1 VIDRLYLIDYD
12 RGMEKITVYTD
23 GGCSGNPGPGGW
35 AFALE
40 TQPVVTGSGC
50 DRMTTNNK
58 MELTAVIKALE
69 YMQEHH
75 PETPVELHTDSQYV
89 KQGITVWIHSWLRNG
104 WKTSAK
110 KPVKNKELWV
120 ELKELSDTL
129 SIDWRWVKG
138 HAGIELNELCDSL
151 VGQQIEC
158 ARGRWK

>member
-1 VIDRLYLIDYD
+1 MIDRLYLIDYD
-12 RGMEKITVYTD
+12 RSMEKIIVYTD

-40 TQPVVTGSGC
+40 TEPVITGAGC

-69 YMQEHH
+69 YIQEHH
-75 PETPVELHTDSQYV
+75 AEIPVELHTDSQYV

-104 WKTSAK
+104 WRTSAK

-120 ELKELSDTL
+120 ELKELSDRL

-158 ARGRWK
+158 AREL

>member
-1 VIDRLYLIDYD
+1 MIDRLYLIDYD
-12 RGMEKITVYTD
+12 RSMEKMIVYTD

-40 TQPVVTGSGC
+40 TEPVITGAGC

-69 YMQEHH
+69 YIEEHQ

-104 WKTSAK
+104 WRTSAK

-120 ELKELSDTL
+120 RTQ
-129 SIDWRWVKG
+129 R
-138 HAGIELNELCDSL
+138 A
-151 VGQQIEC
+151 VGQTLH
-158 ARGRWK
+158 